1 MRRRERLKEFIVE
14 TGLLFWEAGREWQ
27 NDSAPRLSAAMAY
40 YTALSIAPMA
50 ILLALIATR
59 FFGDARWEA
68 PIAVFLE
75 GAIGAE
81 VTSFFRGILRTAET
95 TGPRYIT
102 TGIGLFA
109 VLYGSSR
116 GLMFLRDALNK
127 IFGYGRRRMSRSVLE
142 MIAGKLITIGFTM
155 LILLAILVILFL
167 SPILG
172 AIGAELTELVPVL
185 RSFQTALANVAAFF
199 GATLVFMI
207 LYRVVPAHKLRWRD
221 VLPGSLF
228 TAGLF
233 TGGDAIIRFYLRGA
247 FIRSIFGAA
256 GSFVVILLWLY
267 FLSQIIFF
275 GAEFTYVYLKRQGAD
290 ETKSRPQLE
299 NSHETAEE
307 PDHDVTR
314 S

>member
-1 MRRRERLKEFIVE
+1 MKRDKRLKKFIWD

-50 ILLALIATR
+50 ILLAMLATR
-59 FFGDARWEA
+59 FLGEARWDA
-68 PIAVFLE
+68 QIAGFVE
-75 GAIGAE
+75 GALGAE
-81 VTSFFRGILRTAET
+81 VTSFFRGVLRTAET
-95 TGPRYIT
+95 TGPRYLT

-116 GLMFLRDALNK
+116 SLMFLRDALNK
-127 IFGYGRRRMSRSVLE
+127 IFGYGRRQLNRGVLE
-142 MIAGKLITIGFTM
+142 MIVGKLVTIGFTM
-155 LILLAILVILFL
+155 LILLAILIVLFL

-172 AIGAELTELVPVL
+172 AIGAELTDLVPVL
-185 RSFQTALANVAAFF
+185 RSFQTALANIAAFF

-228 TAGLF
+228 TAALF
-233 TGGDAIIRFYLRGA
+233 AAGDAIIRFYLRGA

-290 ETKSRPQLE
+290 ETKSRAPIE
-299 NSHETAEE
+299 RAHETRSEAE
-307 PDHDVTR
+307 HDA
-314 S
+314 

>member
-1 MRRRERLKEFIVE
+1 MKRGKHLKKLIWD

-50 ILLALIATR
+50 ILLAMLATR
-59 FFGDARWEA
+59 FFGEARWDA
-68 PIAVFLE
+68 QIAGFLE
-75 GAIGAE
+75 GALGAE

-95 TGPRYIT
+95 TGPRYLT

-127 IFGYGRRRMSRSVLE
+127 IFGYGRRQLNRGVLE
-142 MIAGKLITIGFTM
+142 MIVGKLVTIGFTM
-155 LILLAILVILFL
+155 LILLAILVVLFL

-172 AIGAELTELVPVL
+172 AIGAELTDLVPFL
-185 RSFQTALANVAAFF
+185 RSFQTAMANFAGFF

-228 TAGLF
+228 TAALF
-233 TGGDAIIRFYLRGA
+233 AGGDAIIRFYLRGA

-275 GAEFTYVYLKRQGAD
+275 GAEFTYVYLRRQGAD
-290 ETKSRPQLE
+290 ETKSRAPTE
-299 NSHETAEE
+299 RAHETRGDAE
-307 PDHDVTR
+307 HDA
-314 S
+314 